1 MGWRLP
7 AGHPFQKHYAT
18 PSTDR
23 SGAVKLAAPAMRRWV
38 PELDSFYIE
47 ARERNP
53 EVAILRA
60 CAAIASRQYSRSS
73 PSWRPARAPIKSTTT
88 CEFG

>member
-53 EVAILRA
+53 KVAILRA
-60 CAAIASRQYSRSS
+60 LRRHRVAQVLAVLALVATT
-73 PSWRPARAPIKSTTT
+73 ARRI
-88 CEFG
+88 E